1 MQHCHQLLSIL
12 HNYFDGPTKLFLD
25 PYVAK
30 FLDTSAKP
38 CNNSI
43 IIVQELTI
51 VTLIDNIIRFISS
64 RFPQKWTNVSLV
76 NTCNFYLNNP

>member
-1 MQHCHQLLSIL
+1 MQHRHQLLSIL

-25 PYVAK
+25 SYVAI
-30 FLDTSAKP
+30 DTSAKS
-38 CNNSI
+38 CNNSV

-64 RFPQKWTNVSLV
+64 RFPQN
-76 NTCNFYLNNP
+76 